1 MGQCPN
7 MGKAPMKKK
16 ECFVLRPHE
25 INHPA
30 STTEAEKAA
39 IENLYIAGEL
49 KACCAMLWDL
59 DALLLEYLGPTPKG
73 CSRPLGSMAYT
84 LVDIR
89 HLILKEMK
97 DIIAEIEG
105 IRD

>member
-1 MGQCPN
+1 MRPN
-7 MGKAPMKKK
+7 KI
-16 ECFVLRPHE
+16 E
-25 INHPA
+25 HPA

-73 CSRPLGSMAYT
+73 YSRSLGSMAYT
-84 LVDIR
+84 LVDMR

-97 DIIAEIEG
+97 DIISEMEG
-105 IRD
+105 RRD